1 MKKLVMISLAVIVVL
16 GMSIS
21 AIAATGGFIVS
32 PSRNQAPELIEVKPS
47 DDKCT
52 VEVEVTA
59 YADRDTLSPEGRTA
73 IEDAYAKIM
82 GAKNIG
88 ELTPAIGDVASG
100 MGADVANFAV
110 SDLFNISA
118 SGCES
123 HDGHGK
129 VSVTLGAD
137 TLANF
142 ACVIAYNNGE
152 WSVIEGAT
160 VSEDGKTVTFE
171 ADKFGPVAF
180 VANTGSVS
188 ADVEEPLGED
198 NVATTVS
205 VSVATGA
212 AVLAAPMAYFMVQ
225 FKKKKISFK

>member
-1 MKKLVMISLAVIVVL
+1 MKKLVMISLAIMVVL

-59 YADRDTLSPEGRTA
+59 YADRDQLSADGRAA
-73 IEDAYAKIM
+73 IEDAYTKIM
-82 GAKNIG
+82 GAANLGSLSSSI
-88 ELTPAIGDVASG
+88 
-100 MGADVANFAV
+100 ADVAANLNANVEDFAV
-110 SDLFNISA
+110 SDLFNVSA

-123 HDGHGK
+123 HNAHGK

-137 TLANF
+137 TLANL

-171 ADKFGPVAF
+171 TDKFGPIAF

-205 VSVATGA
+205 ISVATGA